1 MSVICAQCHLL
12 KPYECDDC
20 GASFIMKSDLQ
31 MHINAVHL
39 KLKPYECD
47 LCAMSF
53 ARKGD
58 LTNEFDLLSVTSV
71 KKHSLKSIVC
81 IYTIKLIVR
90 N

>member
-1 MSVICAQCHLL
+1 MHINAVHLKL

-53 ARKGD
+53 A
-58 LTNEFDLLSVTSV
+58 
-71 KKHSLKSIVC
+71 
-81 IYTIKLIVR
+81 
-90 N
+90 